1 MFSVLPFFNIL
12 NDSTAVKGVPEQMA
26 GSDIYIVLIVTLI
39 VWGGIFFYL
48 LYLDSK
54 LKSIKKK
61 VETFRRK

>member
-1 MFSVLPFFNIL
+1 MFSFLPLVDIL
-12 NDSTAVKGVPEQMA
+12 NDSTVTQGATEKMT

-48 LYLDSK
+48 MYLDSK

-61 VETFRRK
+61 VDTFRKK